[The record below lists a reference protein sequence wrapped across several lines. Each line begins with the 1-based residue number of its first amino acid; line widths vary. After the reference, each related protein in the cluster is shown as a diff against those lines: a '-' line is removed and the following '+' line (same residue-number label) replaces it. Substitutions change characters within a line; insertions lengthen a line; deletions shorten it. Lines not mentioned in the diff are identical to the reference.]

1 MADVPYAFP
10 DGGRKQLPTFI
21 QQKCLSGMD
30 ESIRSWNRLSS
41 GTIAGVCLQADQTS
55 GEVAVYL
62 VLGNR
67 RTFLQRTVIK
77 IAGAQRQENRGS

>member
-30 ESIRSWNRLSS
+30 ESIC
-41 GTIAGVCLQADQTS
+41 VLQ
-55 GEVAVYL
+55 
-62 VLGNR
+62 
-67 RTFLQRTVIK
+67 FW
-77 IAGAQRQENRGS
+77 